1 MIEEKPMVA
10 FTGISQSKSFDMV
23 QAAEIAQ
30 GSGPMVQQGL
40 GGTSAKNMSKV
51 VHDRPISRNKVNNHE
66 GRCESAMMKED
77 GDTDWRRPL
86 IEYLQAPN
94 SITSKKT

>member
-1 MIEEKPMVA
+1 MIEENPMVT
-10 FTGISQSKSFDMV
+10 FTGISQSESVDMV
-23 QAAEIAQ
+23 QAAKTAQ

-66 GRCESAMMKED
+66 RRCESAMMKED
-77 GDTDWRRPL
+77 GAQVGGDH
-86 IEYLQAPN
+86 
-94 SITSKKT
+94 